1 VSPTESDPSFSAKA
15 NNNDVDRKMKSVIPF
30 LRTGSP
36 ERLPP
41 LDFSERLFL
50 WGFRAMVEY
59 QWRGRPIIAAI
70 RQVYGQFHVEDA
82 VASLDALLQV
92 FACTMHTAIEVHS
105 PCCPCV
111 SESEAFLLRAI
122 AAVQA
127 GSLEDAR
134 RRFEHWL
141 PELAADW
148 ILTPACGLGRVF
160 QAADMTLPLRDV
172 GLMRMHETAMMHTGS
187 QSLH

>member
-1 VSPTESDPSFSAKA
+1 MRNA
-15 NNNDVDRKMKSVIPF
+15 IPF
-30 LRTGSP
+30 SRTGSP
-36 ERLPP
+36 DGLPL

-50 WGFRAMVEY
+50 WGFRAMIEY

-82 VASLDALLQV
+82 VASLDALLEV
-92 FACTMHTAIEVHS
+92 FTRTMHTAIEVHS

-111 SESEAFLLRAI
+111 SESEALLLRAI
-122 AAVQA
+122 AAAQA
-127 GSLEDAR
+127 GRLEVAR

-148 ILTPACGLGRVF
+148 ILSPACGLGRIF

-172 GLMRMHETAMMHTGS
+172 GVMRMHETAMMHAGS